1 MSIKWFFP
9 HYRFGVQAL
18 VAFVLL
24 LVLASCSKDETFNT
38 GERVILPEGCKK
50 IDVDFSGSLA
60 S

>member
-1 MSIKWFFP
+1 MSIKRFTP
-9 HYRFGVQAL
+9 PYRFGVQAL
-18 VAFVLL
+18 VAFALL